1 MAQHSTQL
9 LAIDTSAHCVGVH
22 DSKRLALN
30 SIKSSLKRR
39 LPSLIQDHGIQ
50 TVIIIDFPN
59 YNFFIANI
67 IQPFNCRII
76 TFITPNFWIWN
87 HTRLGQQ
94 LAQYSDDII
103 TIFNQEHAFYS
114 QLAPSKTHYFGHPLT
129 IDYQPPAP
137 VPAKPIIGIF
147 PGSRVSEITNH
158 LPKMCRVIEQL
169 RQPLQLRVY
178 CDNPTLTPIIE
189 RILNKYALNDIPI
202 VEHLLAKQK
211 AASSNLV
218 PRSMYNLEDLDES
231 IKIKT

>member
-1 MAQHSTQL
+1 MTQNHPVLIICGESSADYYGAQLATTLSRHSTQAIFSVGGPQLAQHSTQL

-137 VPAKPIIGIF
+137 F
-147 PGSRVSEITNH
+147 CTNH
-158 LPKMCRVIEQL
+158 WYISRF
-169 RQPLQLRVY
+169 
-178 CDNPTLTPIIE
+178 T
-189 RILNKYALNDIPI
+189 RI
-202 VEHLLAKQK
+202 
-211 AASSNLV
+211 
-218 PRSMYNLEDLDES
+218 
-231 IKIKT
+231 